1 MIFLYIKAEI
11 FSLNLIIEK
20 VEAAFV
26 PPQLNQIN

>member
-1 MIFLYIKAEI
+1 MVFVYIKAEI

-20 VEAAFV
+20 VGAAFV